1 MSCRHQ
7 HSVDHKLFPK
17 RRSLTNCVVN
27 DTFYQ
32 LLFKQVGGALIRI
45 AYKQVATE
53 FLTISL
59 MEDKYLLFE
68 TLREQQL
75 HVFYQ
80 QLDTRRLTS
89 V

>member
-1 MSCRHQ
+1 
-7 HSVDHKLFPK
+7 VI
-17 RRSLTNCVVN
+17 N

-32 LLFKQVGGALIRI
+32 LLFKQVGGVFIKI

-59 MEDKYLLFE
+59 MEDKYL
-68 TLREQQL
+68 QQL